1 MEYVFLGIIV
11 AIGIILVVYGVKK
24 KRMDIFVNYTLRMA
38 AGILGIYLVNAI
50 LNSFSI
56 PVNVGINT
64 YNVLVIGLLGTPGF
78 LLVYGVFAY
87 FILKG

>member
-64 YNVLVIGLLGTPGF
+64 YNMLVIGLLGTPGF